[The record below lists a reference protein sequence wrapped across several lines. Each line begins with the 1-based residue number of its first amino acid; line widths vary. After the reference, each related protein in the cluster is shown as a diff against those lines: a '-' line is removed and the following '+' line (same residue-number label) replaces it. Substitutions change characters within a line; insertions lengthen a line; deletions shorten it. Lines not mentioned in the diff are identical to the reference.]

1 MSNDAKVDRVRTVPM
16 NVGTWIRKL
25 DLMTLRLFASIT
37 EERNIGRAAVRES
50 IAPSAV
56 TKRIQ
61 QLEDTLGFRLM
72 YRDPKGTRLTA
83 AGAIVDS
90 HVKRILAAIDD
101 LHHELGDFV
110 VGVQG
115 HVRLWANASALVE
128 YLAEDLGTFSRNF
141 PSVTLD
147 IDEGNS
153 AEVEHAVTSGIA
165 DVGIC
170 APPLD
175 PSPKLSIQPYR
186 TDRLVAVVSV
196 LHPLANAEKLTF
208 LELLATDLI
217 GGGAKSGTTRLLE
230 SAAAQL
236 SIKYQPKY
244 RVASGE
250 AARSLVRAGLGV
262 SIQPSGMVWP
272 YEDAER
278 VRSVPIVDKW
288 AERDLCIL
296 TLAARPHSV
305 ALTALTTFLTDT
317 GNSR

>member
-1 MSNDAKVDRVRTVPM
+1 MSNEAKVDRARMVSM
-16 NVGTWIRKL
+16 NVRTWIRKL

-37 EERNIGRAAVRES
+37 EERSIGRAAVRES

-61 QLEDTLGFRLM
+61 QLEDTLGFRLI

-128 YLAEDLGTFSRNF
+128 YLAEDLGSFSRNF

-153 AEVEHAVTSGIA
+153 AEIEHAVTSGIA

-208 LELLATDLI
+208 LDLLGTDLI
-217 GGGAKSGTTRLLE
+217 GGGTKSGMTRLLE
-230 SAAAQL
+230 QAAAQL
-236 SIKYQPKY
+236 KMKYQPRY

-262 SIQPSGMVWP
+262 AIQPSGMVWP

-278 VRSVPIVDKW
+278 VRSVPIKDKW
-288 AERDLCIL
+288 AERNLCIL

-317 GNSR
+317 ISSR

>member
-1 MSNDAKVDRVRTVPM
+1 MSNEAKIDRSRMVPM
-16 NVGTWIRKL
+16 NVRTWIRKL

-128 YLAEDLGTFSRNF
+128 YLADDLGTFSRNF

-153 AEVEHAVTSGIA
+153 AEIEHAVASGLA

-175 PSPKLSIQPYR
+175 PSHKLSIQPYR

-208 LELLATDLI
+208 LDLLGTDLI
-217 GGGAKSGTTRLLE
+217 GGGTKSGMTRLLE
-230 SAAAQL
+230 QAAAQL
-236 SIKYQPKY
+236 KMKYQPKY

-250 AARSLVRAGLGV
+250 AARSLVRAGFGV

-278 VRSVPIVDKW
+278 VRSVPIADKW

-317 GNSR
+317 RK

>member
-1 MSNDAKVDRVRTVPM
+1 MLNEAKADRTRMVPM

-83 AGAIVDS
+83 AGEIVDS

-153 AEVEHAVTSGIA
+153 AEIEHAVASGIA

-170 APPLD
+170 APPFD
-175 PSPKLSIQPYR
+175 PSPKLSVQPYR
-186 TDRLVAVVSV
+186 RDRLVAVVSV
-196 LHPLANAEKLTF
+196 LHPLANEEKLTF

-217 GGGAKSGTTRLLE
+217 GGGTKSSMTRLLE
-230 SAAAQL
+230 HAAAQL
-236 SIKYQPKY
+236 NMKYQPKY

-262 SIQPSGMVWP
+262 AIQPSGMVWP

-278 VRSVPIVDKW
+278 VRSVPIEDNW

-317 GNSR
+317 RNSR

>member
-1 MSNDAKVDRVRTVPM
+1 MSNEAQVDQPRRVPM
-16 NVGTWIRKL
+16 NVRTWIRKL

-37 EERNIGRAAVRES
+37 EEQNIGRAAVRES

-153 AEVEHAVTSGIA
+153 AEIEHAVASGIA

-208 LELLATDLI
+208 LELLGTDLI
-217 GGGAKSGTTRLLE
+217 GSGTKSGTTRLLE
-230 SAAAQL
+230 EAATQL
-236 SIKYQPKY
+236 KMKYQPKY

-262 SIQPSGMVWP
+262 AIQPSGMVWP

-278 VRSVPIVDKW
+278 VRSVPIGDKW

-296 TLAARPHSV
+296 TLAARPHSI

-317 GNSR
+317 RDSR

>member
-1 MSNDAKVDRVRTVPM
+1 MSNEAKVDRARMVPM
-16 NVGTWIRKL
+16 NVRTWIRKL

-90 HVKRILAAIDD
+90 HVKRILGAIDD

-115 HVRLWANASALVE
+115 HVRLWANASALAE

-153 AEVEHAVTSGIA
+153 VEVEHAVASGIA

-170 APPLD
+170 SPPLD

-208 LELLATDLI
+208 LDLLGTDLI
-217 GGGAKSGTTRLLE
+217 GSGTKSGMTRLLE
-230 SAAAQL
+230 QAAAQL
-236 SIKYQPKY
+236 KMKYQPKY

-262 SIQPSGMVWP
+262 AIQPSGMVWP

-278 VRSVPIVDKW
+278 VRSVPITDKW

-305 ALTALTTFLTDT
+305 AVTTLTTFLTDT
-317 GNSR
+317 RNSR